1 MGKDARV
8 TIKEQV
14 IEMWKKGMTVQ
25 EICAATGRRYQQIR
39 GYLVTAGLWESRR
52 RKETVEEEEGEE

>member
-1 MGKDARV
+1 MGKEVRV

-14 IEMWKKGMTVQ
+14 IEMWQKGMTVQ

-39 GYLVTAGLWESRR
+39 GYLVTAGLWKPQRR
-52 RKETVEEEEGEE
+52 RKTKEEEGEE